1 MADVTGKYFI
11 VSKHKAHTKGKRR
24 GRKGV
29 PRRPRRFYEPGE
41 IEAAR
46 EQARA
51 LAEQNDEDFLIV
63 QVIAEASKPAAQN
76 AV

>member
-11 VSKHKAHTKGKRR
+11 VSKHKAHTKGR
-24 GRKGV
+24 GRKKNI
-29 PRRPRRFYEPGE
+29 PSRSRRFYEQDE

-51 LAEQNDEDFLIV
+51 LAEQNGEDFLIV